1 MKNREE
7 TIPQEILEKAEQL
20 DYIVDTSPICE
31 GVPFVLTDSAHPRY
45 VAKNLSQFLVLD
57 QHGLI
62 PSCNNLGYGYY
73 RYDTRHLS
81 EWQLYLDNSLPSL
94 LSAKFT
100 QGYIADLLYTNTQ
113 SEHLAQQKVTMQRK
127 IVLTDQ
133 LWELI
138 TLENY
143 GSQPLELELEMA
155 FRSDFADMFE
165 VRGMNRA
172 NRGQRMIP
180 NQNRDG
186 TCIFLAYKGL
196 DGVLLETLV
205 NFMNVKPTKILDAR
219 ATFSVSLPVREQ
231 KQLELCIATRW
242 SENTLPKKLII
253 PVTGY
258 AQAEAE
264 AKKGYQSWCDE
275 LTTITTDNEV
285 FNFAIDHC
293 FKDIYILRQ
302 PTPKGLGIAAGIPWY
317 SALFGRD
324 SAITALQ
331 VLPYIPSLAKNCI
344 DVLAAYQGQ
353 KTDLFQAERPGKILH
368 ELRLGE
374 LARLKEIPHYPYY
387 GSVDATQLWLILLCE
402 YIDWT
407 GDLDYARDMWPAVR
421 LALKYLDNAISKT
434 GYMRY
439 KRESV
444 VGLENQGWKDSHD
457 SVMHFDG
464 VLAEPPIAICEAQA
478 YLYLAWAKV
487 RKLALLLGY
496 KNISARLQ
504 QKCQDLKTRFKQDF
518 WMESEQF
525 VALALDKDGHQVRSV
540 ASNAGHCL
548 WTGILDS
555 ECASMVADRLL
566 STDLFSGWGIRTL
579 AKSAVAF
586 NPISYHNGSVWPHDN
601 GIIMEGLRNIGRVDG
616 ALKIL
621 TAMYEATQYQQD
633 LRLPELFC
641 GFSRQTSTHPIDYP
655 VSCRPQGWASGTLL
669 QMLKACINLRPDAV
683 NKRLYIENPVLP
695 PWLVEVRLNRLH
707 VGNAEIDLVLR
718 SAGHSTYCQVLRK
731 QGDIKIIV
739 EA

>member
-7 TIPQEILEKAEQL
+7 IIHQEILEKVEQC
-20 DYIVDTSPICE
+20 DYVVDPRPICE
-31 GVPFVLTDSAHPRY
+31 GIPFVLTDSAHPRY
-45 VAKNLSQFLVLD
+45 IAKHLSQFLVLD
-57 QHGLI
+57 QSGLI
-62 PSCNNLGYGYY
+62 PSCNTLGYGYY

-81 EWQLYLDNSLPSL
+81 EWQLFLDNSEPSL

-113 SEHLAQQKVTMQRK
+113 SENLDQQKVMMQRK
-127 IVLTDQ
+127 IVLAEQ

-138 TLENY
+138 TLENF
-143 GSQPLELELEMA
+143 GSKPIEFDLELA
-155 FRSDFADMFE
+155 FGSDFADMFE
-165 VRGMNRA
+165 VRGLNRS
-172 NRGQRMIP
+172 NRGQRMMP

-186 TCIFLAYKGL
+186 NCIFLAYRGL

-205 NFMNVKPTKILDAR
+205 HFVNGKPTKLNDAR
-219 ATFSVSLPVREQ
+219 ATFTVSLPVREQ
-231 KQLELCIATRW
+231 KHIELCIATRW
-242 SENTLPKKLII
+242 SENTLPKRLII
-253 PVTGY
+253 PVTSF
-258 AQAEAE
+258 AQAEE
-264 AKKGYQSWCDE
+264 ESKKGYQTWCDE
-275 LTTITTDNEV
+275 LTTINTDNEV

-293 FKDIYILRQ
+293 FKDLYILRQ

-331 VLPYIPSLAKNCI
+331 VLPFIPNLAKNCI

-353 KTDLFQAERPGKILH
+353 KTDLFRAERPGKILH

-374 LARLKEIPHYPYY
+374 LARLKEIPHFPYY

-421 LALKYLDNAISKT
+421 LALKYLDSAISKT

-439 KRESV
+439 KRESTM
-444 VGLENQGWKDSHD
+444 GLENQGWKDSHD
-457 SVMHFDG
+457 SVMHDDG
-464 VLAEPPIAICEAQA
+464 QLAEPPIAICEAQA
-478 YLYLAWAKV
+478 YLYLAWVKV
-487 RKLALLLGY
+487 RKLASMLGY
-496 KNISARLQ
+496 KTMSARLQ
-504 QKCQDLKTRFKQDF
+504 QKSQDLKTRFKRDF

-525 VALALDKDGHQVRSV
+525 VALALDKNGRQVQAV
-540 ASNAGHCL
+540 GSNAGHCL
-548 WTGILDS
+548 WTGILDN
-555 ECASMVADRLL
+555 EQANLVADRLL
-566 STDLFSGWGIRTL
+566 SADLFSGWGIRTL

-601 GIIMEGLRNIGRVDG
+601 GIIMEGLRHIGRTDG

-641 GFSRQTSTHPIDYP
+641 GFSRMMSTHPIDYP
-655 VSCRPQGWASGTLL
+655 VSCCPQGWASGTLL
-669 QMLKACINLRPDAV
+669 QMLKSCLNFRPDAV
-683 NKRLYIENPVLP
+683 NKRLYLENPVLP
-695 PWLVEVRLNRLH
+695 PWLVEVRLHGLR
-707 VGNAEIDLVLR
+707 VGQAEIDLVVR
-718 SAGHSTYCQVLRK
+718 SAGISTYCQVIRK
-731 QGDIKIIV
+731 TGDVKVIV
-739 EA
+739 ES